1 MMWRRKRILEDL
13 DRDIREHLDLE
24 IQDNVDRGMSPED
37 ARYAALRK
45 FGNVTHVKEQT
56 RDVWSFVRLEQW
68 LQDFRLALRSLRKS
82 PGFAITA
89 VLILTLGIAANV
101 IVFGVVQ

>member
-1 MMWRRKRILEDL
+1 MWWRRKRILEDL

-24 IQDNVDRGMSPED
+24 VQDNIDRGMAPDD

-45 FGNVTHVKEQT
+45 FGNVTRIKEET
-56 RDVWSFVRLEQW
+56 RAVWTFVRLEQL

-82 PGFAITA
+82 PGFAFTA
-89 VLILTLGIAANV
+89 VLILTLGITA
-101 IVFGVVQ
+101 

>member
-1 MMWRRKRILEDL
+1 MWRRKRILEDL